1 MRTKSLLQ
9 HQRESEK
16 ASERERERVTEKKF
30 SAILSL
36 NQSFFFPLLTLST
49 NPNKKKSE
57 RKITQLKGNTTFPH
71 SLLLEIQKNK
81 D

>member
-36 NQSFFFPLLTLST
+36 NQSFFPLLTLST
-49 NPNKKKSE
+49 NPNKKKVKE
-57 RKITQLKGNTTFPH
+57 K
-71 SLLLEIQKNK
+71 
-81 D
+81 